1 MNITEGDLL
10 EFQERLIDACNDL
23 CGDYEPTV
31 CRLDDYFAWNEN
43 PDIFGAEGV
52 AIKCVF
58 IKKISWIR
66 MYLIGNERHNIH
78 SFSQALFQSES
89 NGCEGNQYD
98 QKYTFVEYQP
108 VTEQTKLDLS
118 NVLGPGWQ
126 STNLQLKRIDNIRD
140 DIQFVGAL
148 ERVHATLPAREMV
161 ANIKLNQQATDPS
174 DDSIEISG
182 SVRE

>member
-1 MNITEGDLL
+1 
-10 EFQERLIDACNDL
+10 LIDVCNDL
-23 CGDYEPTV
+23 CGDYEPRV
-31 CRLDDYFAWNEN
+31 CTLDDYFPRNEN
-43 PDIFGAEGV
+43 PDIFGAKGK
-52 AIKCVF
+52 AIKCDYF
-58 IKKISWIR
+58 KNLSGIR
-66 MYLIGNERHNIH
+66 MYLIGNERDNIH
-78 SFSQALFQSES
+78 PFSQELFHSES
-89 NGCEGNQYD
+89 NSCEGNEYD
-98 QKYTFVEYQP
+98 EKYTLVEYQP

-126 STNLQLKRIDNIRD
+126 SANLQLKRLDDIRN